1 MVNTKKIV
9 KKNDVATSIET
20 LSLASVEN
28 GPIMRVFLIF
38 FLFGK
43 LFRLV

>member
-9 KKNDVATSIET
+9 KKNDVATRIET

-28 GPIMRVFLIF
+28 GPIMRFFYIF
-38 FLFGK
+38 FVREAF
-43 LFRLV
+43 